1 MNKTPTAQVIPG
13 TQCVI
18 SPQVPLHGFTTLNVG
33 GAAQW
38 YVVPESIQDLQAA
51 YRWAQEH
58 DLPITVL
65 GAGSNLL
72 ISDQGIPGLVIATK
86 HLRRIKWDKET
97 GQVTAGAG
105 RSLPQLAHH
114 AARLGWSGLEWSVGI
129 PGTVGGAVVMNAG
142 AHGGCAADYL
152 VSALILEPD
161 GCLSVVTGSDL
172 AYDYR
177 SSALQGTQRLVLQAT
192 WQMEPEQDTKLV
204 KATTQEHLNQR
215 LSTQPYHLPSCGS
228 VFRNPQP
235 HAAGWLIEAVG
246 LKGFQIGQA
255 QIAERHAN
263 FILNR
268 GGAKAMDVFQL
279 IRHVQACVAERWD
292 ILLHPE
298 VKIIGEFA

>member
-1 MNKTPTAQVIPG
+1 MTKTPTAQIIPG

-18 SPQVPLHGFTTLNVG
+18 SPQVPLDGFTTLNVG

-38 YVVPESIQDLQAA
+38 FVAPESIQDLQAA
-51 YRWAQEH
+51 YRWAQEY

-72 ISDQGIPGLVIATK
+72 ISDQGLPGLVIATK

-105 RSLPQLAHH
+105 RTLPQLAHH
-114 AARLGWSGLEWSVGI
+114 AARLGWSGMEWSVGI

-152 VSALILEPD
+152 VSALVLEPD
-161 GCLSVVTGSDL
+161 GCLSVVTSSDL

-177 SSALQGTQRLVLQAT
+177 SSVLQATERLVLQAT
-192 WQMEPEQDTKLV
+192 WQMEPEQDPQRV

-235 HAAGWLIEAVG
+235 HSAGWLIEKVG
-246 LKGFQIGQA
+246 LKGYQIGQA
-255 QIAERHAN
+255 QVAERHAN

-279 IRHVQACVAERWD
+279 IHHVQACVAERWYV
-292 ILLHPE
+292 LLHPE
-298 VKIIGEFA
+298 VKILGEFA

>member
-1 MNKTPTAQVIPG
+1 MMTTSTAQVIPG
-13 TQCVI
+13 TQCIV
-18 SPQVPLHGFTTLNVG
+18 SPEVPLSGFTTLNVG
-33 GAAQW
+33 GSAQW
-38 YVVPESIQDLQAA
+38 YVAPESIQDLQAA
-51 YRWAQEH
+51 YAWALESN
-58 DLPITVL
+58 LPITVL

-97 GQVTAGAG
+97 GQVTAGCG
-105 RSLPQLAHH
+105 RPLPQLAHH

-161 GCLSVVTGSDL
+161 GCLSVVTASDL

-177 SSALQGTQRLVLQAT
+177 HSVLQGTQRLVLQAT
-192 WQMEPEQDTKLV
+192 WQLQPDQDPKQV
-204 KATTQEHLNQR
+204 KAKTQSHLNQR

-228 VFRNPQP
+228 VFRNPLP
-235 HAAGWLIEAVG
+235 HAAGRLIEAVG
-246 LKGFQIGQA
+246 LKGYQIGQA
-255 QIAERHAN
+255 QIAEQHAN

-279 IRHVQACVAERWD
+279 IRHVQARVADHWD

-298 VKIIGEFA
+298 VKMIGEFA